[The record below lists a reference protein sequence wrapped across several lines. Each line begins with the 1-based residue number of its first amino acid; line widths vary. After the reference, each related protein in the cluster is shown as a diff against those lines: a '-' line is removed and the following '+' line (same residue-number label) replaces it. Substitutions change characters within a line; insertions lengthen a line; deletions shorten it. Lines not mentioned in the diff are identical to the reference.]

1 MNYKFILLC
10 SLTILSIAGPAVLSA
25 SSTIPNPVSSAIPNP
40 VINCAALFQ
49 SSKNQYLPVLAGI
62 TGYGSIISVALLIIL
77 VVLMVSGIAY
87 AFGFAF
93 HVDSLLNFAKT
104 EFLESTANLVII
116 AAVGVLIA
124 FAAGPLYFFANLASL
139 QSGISGVP
147 ASGSSYTLYANL
159 CGDIQNNI
167 IVPGLSNWFGVFL
180 NLYITNFFAVGA
192 PPNGG
197 LTIHMMPNG
206 FGIAFS
212 PFQGMS
218 VVTALLWDE
227 QLTYFG
233 TVFMGMF
240 IIVLLF
246 MVYFLFP
253 IFFYVGIALR
263 SFPWTRP
270 AGGSLIA
277 LFIAFYVIFPA
288 LMYPFLVGNSVNGA
302 VNPNGGK
309 GFCSNSQFSSQFGNM
324 CNSGSLLTTTFTK
337 YASLINFDFGDL
349 YYAQVYGFI
358 NGIEQVGISMVG
370 LIIALIISYELVEKI
385 GGLLGSPSLQ
395 GSRALSRIL

>member
-1 MNYKFILLC
+1 MTL
-10 SLTILSIAGPAVLSA
+10 LSIAGQVVFSA
-25 SSTIPNPVSSAIPNP
+25 NSNIPNP
-40 VINCAALFQ
+40 VIDCNALFQ
-49 SSKNQYLPVLAGI
+49 PSNNQYLPVLSGI
-62 TGYGSIISVALLIIL
+62 TGYSSIISVALLIIL

-93 HVDSLLNFAKT
+93 HIDSLLNFAKT
-104 EFLESTANLVII
+104 EFLESAANLVII

-124 FAAGPLYFFANLASL
+124 FAAAPLYFFSNLASL
-139 QSGISGVP
+139 QSGINSLP
-147 ASGSSYTLYANL
+147 SSGSSQALYTNL

-167 IVPGLSNWFGVFL
+167 ILTGLSNWFGVFL
-180 NLYITNFFAVGA
+180 NLYITNFFAVNA

-197 LTIHMMPNG
+197 LTLHLMPNG

-218 VVTALLWDE
+218 VVTQMLWDE

-246 MVYFLFP
+246 LVYFLFP

-288 LMYPFLVGNSVNGA
+288 LMYPFLVGNNVNGA
-302 VNPNGGK
+302 VNPNGGR
-309 GFCSNSQFSSQFGNM
+309 GFCSNSQFSHQFGNM
-324 CNSGSLLTTTFTK
+324 CNSGSLLTTSFTK

-358 NGIEQVGISMVG
+358 NGIEQVGISLVG

-385 GGLLGSPSLQ
+385 GSLLGSPSLQ